1 MKRAIITGAAGFIGS
16 HLTERL
22 LARGETVVGID
33 NFDPW
38 YEPQIKKQN
47 LLSSLQ
53 SDSFSLIEG
62 DLLSLD
68 LSSIL
73 QKDDVI
79 YHLAGRPG
87 VQDSWGSGF
96 SSSVEN
102 NILATQRIFE
112 AALNSETK
120 RVVFASSSSVYGSSA
135 SSSSRQVNPIS
146 PYGVSKAACEQLA
159 QVYRSRGLDVMA
171 MRYFTVY
178 GPRQRPDMAMNR
190 LFRAALPGDYVFPLR
205 GTGAQRR
212 EFTFV
217 EDIVDATIRA
227 GVTEAKDIHE
237 PFDIGGGVSASLGE
251 VIEKVEKIVGSSV
264 RIELQSAAKGDPLIT
279 VANTEPAQ
287 EILNWQAST
296 ELQEGLEKHYVSVL
310 EALQLTN

>member
-1 MKRAIITGAAGFIGS
+1 MIPVVGKNANVGSDAYWMDEALAQARMASTIEEVPVGAIVVSAGEIISRACNRNRIDNDPCAHAEILALRQAAQQIGNYRLTDTTLFVTLEPCFMCAGAII
-16 HLTERL
+16 H
-22 LARGETVVGID
+22 ARV
-33 NFDPW
+33 
-38 YEPQIKKQN
+38 
-47 LLSSLQ
+47 
-53 SDSFSLIEG
+53 
-62 DLLSLD
+62 
-68 LSSIL
+68 
-73 QKDDVI
+73 
-79 YHLAGRPG
+79 
-87 VQDSWGSGF
+87 
-96 SSSVEN
+96 
-102 NILATQRIFE
+102 
-112 AALNSETK
+112 K
-120 RVVFASSSSVYGSSA
+120 RVVFAPSSSVYGSSA
-135 SSSSRQVNPIS
+135 SSSSRQVDPIS

-227 GVTEAKDIHE
+227 GSTEAKNIHE

-279 VANTEPAQ
+279 VADTEPAQ

-296 ELQEGLEKHYVSVL
+296 ELQNGLEKHYVSVL
-310 EALQLTN
+310 EALQLTE

>member
-22 LARGETVVGID
+22 IARGETVVGID

-135 SSSSRQVNPIS
+135 SSSSRHVDPIS

-190 LFRAALPGDYVFPLR
+190 LFRATLPGDYVFPLR

-287 EILNWQAST
+287 KILNWQAST